1 MSELDEGGR
10 DLQRLVQ
17 ELLGHFRNLLVWTHA
32 PDLANTFDLT
42 EAQLEGLK
50 TQAALA
56 DGEKLLRVVE
66 ILTEAAN
73 QARFALSRRT
83 VVEVAL
89 LKAAR
94 AASVVSLD
102 ELIARIEAGS
112 ADGGASAPSAAN
124 PSSPARVAEAPPAA
138 GRAGDVARL
147 KQGWAAVLERVAET
161 AQLAAPY
168 LKEAE
173 PLRIEGDHVVLGFDP
188 EFEEHLPRVQ
198 TPRAMQAIEQ
208 AVRHELRRPVGIRFV
223 VEDRPQV
230 PVGNGAPAPAVS
242 PEPPPKKKSPVKK
255 KLAEDPAVKKT
266 MAEFDAEVIEIRE

>member
-1 MSELDEGGR
+1 M
-10 DLQRLVQ
+10 
-17 ELLGHFRNLLVWTHA
+17 
-32 PDLANTFDLT
+32 
-42 EAQLEGLK
+42 
-50 TQAALA
+50 
-56 DGEKLLRVVE
+56 
-66 ILTEAAN
+66 
-73 QARFALSRRT
+73 
-83 VVEVAL
+83 
-89 LKAAR
+89 
-94 AASVVSLD
+94 
-102 ELIARIEAGS
+102 
-112 ADGGASAPSAAN
+112 
-124 PSSPARVAEAPPAA
+124 
-138 GRAGDVARL
+138 ARL

-208 AVRHELRRPVGIRFV
+208 AVRQELRRPVGIRFV

-230 PVGNGAPAPAVS
+230 PVGNGGAAPAAAVV
-242 PEPPPKKKSPVKK
+242 PEPPPKKKNPAKK